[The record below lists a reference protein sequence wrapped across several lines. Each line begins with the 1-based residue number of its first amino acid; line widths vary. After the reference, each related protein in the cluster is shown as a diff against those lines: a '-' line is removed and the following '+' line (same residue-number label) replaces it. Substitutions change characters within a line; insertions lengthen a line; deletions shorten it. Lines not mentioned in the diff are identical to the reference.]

1 MPKGLL
7 SICGAAAVM
16 LALAPAQAQQPAAK
30 PGSSD
35 AGLPVGPAT
44 VAPHWSKYDYPKSV
58 PEGAPYYII
67 EKGDTLWDL
76 SKRFLGSPYLWPQIW
91 NENKYVTDAHW
102 IYPGDPLM
110 MPKVA
115 LISDQAGAAAAD
127 AGLPDEGG
135 VPGSAAG
142 AADAGT
148 LLYPLTEELALQC
161 SAYIVPEKEDDGLRI
176 MGSEQGRDKVVMT
189 ERDIA
194 YLNRGSNAGVKAGD
208 VYSFQRVAYK
218 VKHPHT
224 GKTVGTKIEVTGWGR
239 VILVT
244 DNSASVEIERACDD
258 ITEGNYLKP
267 FEKQNVPLA
276 LRRPQPDRLTPPSG
290 KAEGY
295 VVDIADNHVTAGDNS
310 FVQIDMGSESG
321 LAPGNLLTVYRVVY
335 PSQPTPR
342 NVVGEVAVLA
352 VRERTATA
360 KVMNSRDAIVRGDRI
375 ELR

>member
-35 AGLPVGPAT
+35 AGLLVGPAT

-58 PEGAPYYII
+58 PEEAPYHII
-67 EKGDTLWDL
+67 ERGDTLWDL
-76 SKRFLGSPYLWPQIW
+76 SKRYLGNPYLWPQIW

-102 IYPGDPLM
+102 IYPGDPLV
-110 MPKVA
+110 MPRVA
-115 LISDQAGAAAAD
+115 LISDQAGAAGADVGFPDEDGVPAGGAAAD
-127 AGLPDEGG
+127 T
-135 VPGSAAG
+135 S
-142 AADAGT
+142 T
-148 LLYPLTEELALQC
+148 LLYPLTEEFALQC
-161 SAYIVPEKEDDGLRI
+161 SAYVVTEKEDDSLRI
-176 MGSEQGRDKVVMT
+176 LGSEQGRDKVVMT
-189 ERDIA
+189 ERDIV
-194 YLNRGSNAGVKAGD
+194 YLNRGGNAGVKAGD
-208 VYSFQRVAYK
+208 VYQFHRVAYK
-218 VKHPHT
+218 IKHPDS

-239 VILVT
+239 VVLVT
-244 DNSASVEIERACDD
+244 DDSASVEVERACDD

-276 LRRPQPDRLTPPSG
+276 LRRQPADRLTPPSG
-290 KAEGY
+290 KADGW
-295 VVDIADNHVTAGDNS
+295 VVDIADDHVTAGDNS
-310 FVQIDMGSESG
+310 FVTIDLGSEAG

-352 VRERTATA
+352 VRERTATV
-360 KVMNSRDAIVRGDRI
+360 KVMSSRDAIVRGDRV

>member
-58 PEGAPYYII
+58 PEGAPYHII
-67 EKGDTLWDL
+67 ERGDTLWDL
-76 SKRFLGSPYLWPQIW
+76 SSRYLGSPYLWPQIW

-102 IYPGDPLM
+102 IYPGDPLV

-115 LISDQAGAAAAD
+115 LISDQAGAAGAD
-127 AGLPDEGG
+127 VGLSDEEG
-135 VPGSAAG
+135 VPAG
-142 AADAGT
+142 GATADTGT
-148 LLYPLTEELALQC
+148 LLYPLTEEHALQC
-161 SAYIVPEKEDDGLRI
+161 SAYVVSEKEDDSLRI
-176 MGSEQGRDKVVMT
+176 LGSEQGRDKVVMT
-189 ERDIA
+189 ERDIV
-194 YLNRGSNAGVKAGD
+194 YLNRGGNAGVKAGD
-208 VYSFQRVAYK
+208 VYQFHRVAYK
-218 VKHPHT
+218 VKHPDS

-239 VILVT
+239 VVLVT
-244 DNSASVEIERACDD
+244 DESASVEVERACDD

-276 LRRPQPDRLTPPSG
+276 LRRQPADRLTPPSG
-290 KAEGY
+290 KADGW
-295 VVDIADNHVTAGDNS
+295 VVDIADDHVTAGDNS
-310 FVQIDMGSESG
+310 FVTIDLGSEAG

-352 VRERTATA
+352 VRERTATV
-360 KVMNSRDAIVRGDRI
+360 KVMNSRDAIVRGDRV

>member
-7 SICGAAAVM
+7 SICGAAALT

-115 LISDQAGAAAAD
+115 LISDQAGREAGD
-127 AGLPDEGG
+127 AGLPEGEG
-135 VPGSAAG
+135 VPTGTAGSG
-142 AADAGT
+142 DTGT
-148 LLYPLTEELALQC
+148 LLYPLTEEHALQC
-161 SAYIVPEKEDDGLRI
+161 AGYLVSEKEDDSLRI
-176 MGSEQGRDKVVMT
+176 IGSEQGRDKVVMT
-189 ERDIA
+189 ERDVV

-208 VYSFQRVAYK
+208 VYQFHRVAYK
-218 VKHPHT
+218 VKHPES

-244 DNSASVEIERACDD
+244 DNSASVEVESACDD
-258 ITEGNYLKP
+258 ILEGNYLKP

-276 LRRPQPDRLTPPSG
+276 LRRPAADRLTPPSG

-295 VVDIADNHVTAGDNS
+295 VVDIADDHVTAGDNS
-310 FVQIDMGSESG
+310 YVTIDMGSEAG
-321 LAPGNLLTVYRVVY
+321 LAPGNLLTVYRVAY
-335 PSQPTPR
+335 PSQPSPR
-342 NVVGEVAVLA
+342 RVVGEVAVVA
-352 VRERTATA
+352 VRERTATV
-360 KVMNSRDAIVRGDRI
+360 KVMSSNDAITRGDRV